1 MGVRTSSGVVESGLR
16 FNAVVQMVNPR
27 QDPWET
33 LWYSIVAGDAVFSD
47 TIDWHWNDVSFSAG
61 TDFAIWLPWSHYSD
75 PVSHIRGPDV
85 ERGIFF
91 VHGTIDILGSNLFA
105 HSPEF
110 WYKIRPQ

>member
-47 TIDWHWNDVSFSAG
+47 TIDWH
-61 TDFAIWLPWSHYSD
+61 
-75 PVSHIRGPDV
+75 
-85 ERGIFF
+85 
-91 VHGTIDILGSNLFA
+91 
-105 HSPEF
+105 
-110 WYKIRPQ
+110 